1 MRKTSHG
8 SHASDPMYHPMKMA
22 IKTLKVS
29 TKQIWM
35 LRAIQGKPYI
45 IILLYMYIHDIT

>member
-8 SHASDPMYHPMKMA
+8 SHASDPMKMA

-29 TKQIWM
+29 TKQLWM

-45 IILLYMYIHDIT
+45 IISLYMYIHDIT